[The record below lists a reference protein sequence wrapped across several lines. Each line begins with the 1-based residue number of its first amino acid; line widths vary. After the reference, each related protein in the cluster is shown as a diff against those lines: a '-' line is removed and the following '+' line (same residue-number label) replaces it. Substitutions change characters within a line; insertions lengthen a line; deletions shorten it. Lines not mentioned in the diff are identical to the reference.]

1 MQMRVLAENMEAADP
16 QQRRLREFSAAL
28 AEKLRATPSAET
40 TPARLAVRIGEERYL
55 LDMAVAG
62 EIVVVPPVAPVPWT
76 KPWFRGLANVRGRL
90 IGVVDLPNLAGRAPL
105 APELAQQLLVFGTAL
120 NVNAGLLI
128 TRAFGLR
135 NLKDLRAL
143 DSAPADAAMPW
154 LGRRFAEA
162 DGSVL
167 AELDL
172 ARLAASELFT
182 AIGV

>member
-1 MQMRVLAENMEAADP
+1 MRVLAENMEAADP
-16 QQRRLREFSAAL
+16 QQRRLREFAAAL
-28 AEKLRATPSAET
+28 AEKLRATPSADQA
-40 TPARLAVRIGEERYL
+40 PARLAVRIGEDRYL

-62 EIVVVPPVAPVPWT
+62 EIVAV
-76 KPWFRGLANVRGRL
+76 
-90 IGVVDLPNLAGRAPL
+90 
-105 APELAQQLLVFGTAL
+105 L

-143 DSAPADAAMPW
+143 DSPPADAAMPW

-172 ARLAASELFT
+172 ARLVASELFT

>member
-1 MQMRVLAENMEAADP
+1 MQMRALAENMEAADP

-28 AEKLRATPSAET
+28 AEKLRATPSAEQS
-40 TPARLAVRIGEERYL
+40 PARLAVRIGEERFL

-62 EIVVVPPVAPVPWT
+62 EIMPVPAVAPVPWT

-90 IGVVDLPNLAGRAPL
+90 VGVVDLQHLAGRPPL

-120 NVNAGLLI
+120 NVNAALLI

-143 DSAPADAAMPW
+143 DAAPADPVAPW

-162 DGSVL
+162 DGSL
-167 AELDL
+167 LTELDL
-172 ARLAASELFT
+172 TRLVTSDLFT
-182 AIGV
+182 AIGS

>member
-1 MQMRVLAENMEAADP
+1 M
-16 QQRRLREFSAAL
+16 
-28 AEKLRATPSAET
+28 
-40 TPARLAVRIGEERYL
+40 
-55 LDMAVAG
+55 
-62 EIVVVPPVAPVPWT
+62 
-76 KPWFRGLANVRGRL
+76 RGRL
-90 IGVVDLPNLAGRAPL
+90 VGVVDLPNLAGRAPL
-105 APELAQQLLVFGTAL
+105 TPELAQQLLVFGTAL

-135 NLKDLRAL
+135 NLKDLRTL
-143 DSAPADAAMPW
+143 DSAPADAATPW

-172 ARLAASELFT
+172 ARLVTSELFT

>member
-16 QQRRLREFSAAL
+16 HQRRLREFSAAL
-28 AEKLRATPSAET
+28 AEKLRAAPSAEQ
-40 TPARLAVRIGEERYL
+40 TPARLAVRIGEERFL

-62 EIVVVPPVAPVPWT
+62 EIVAVPAVAPVPWT

-90 IGVVDLPNLAGRAPL
+90 VGVIDLPNLAGRAPL
-105 APELAQQLLVFGTAL
+105 APELAQQLLVFGTTL
-120 NVNAGLLI
+120 NVNAALLI

-135 NLKDLRAL
+135 NVKDLRAL
-143 DSAPADAAMPW
+143 DGVPADPASPW

-167 AELDL
+167 TELDL
-172 ARLAASELFT
+172 PRLVTSELFT
-182 AIGV
+182 AIGT